1 MPSVRHDAVQHSMPA
16 HDMQPLWSR
25 IRLRQIPGMTKL
37 TYGCQQSKMHHCP
50 SFHLTLNTTDI
61 YNYV

>member
-1 MPSVRHDAVQHSMPA
+1 MPSARHDALLHCMPA

-25 IRLRQIPGMTKL
+25 QQFRQIPGMTKL
-37 TYGCQQSKMHHCP
+37 TYGCQQPKCITVFH
-50 SFHLTLNTTDI
+50 HLTLNTTDI